1 MVNLRTGSW
10 GAALVA
16 IAAAAV
22 AACAPGEPDSA
33 ATATAPAVASQ
44 EAGTSASLTPTSAPL
59 LTPTATPTAIAS
71 AEPPTGP
78 PPSTETP
85 TADGTPVSGYD
96 SNAAMYSL
104 ISELGPA
111 SIYDSSALD
120 TALAEIRDNR
130 DLSQVPVLI
139 DLMRFLIGAAAE
151 AVAAALEELTGQDFG
166 RSWNRWMEWL
176 GNNASDYTTPEEYPG
191 WKSRLYSMVHPRFA
205 DFLGDAGETARVDLT
220 EVVWGGVAPDGIPDL
235 RNPETLTVAEAE
247 YMHPNDRVFGVSI
260 NGEHRAY
267 PLRIINAHEM
277 ANDVLGG
284 EPIAVLW

>member
-22 AACAPGEPDSA
+22 AACAPGAPDSA

-44 EAGTSASLTPTSAPL
+44 EAGASASPTPTSTPVVR
-59 LTPTATPTAIAS
+59 PTATAS
-71 AEPPTGP
+71 PEPPTGP

-85 TADGTPVSGYD
+85 TADPTPVSGYD

-111 SIYDSSALD
+111 SIYDPSALD
-120 TALAEIRDNR
+120 RALAEIRDNR

-151 AVAAALEELTGQDFG
+151 AIAAALEELTGQDFG

-205 DFLGDAGETARVDLT
+205 DFLRDAGETARVDLT
-220 EVVWGGVAPDGIPDL
+220 EVVWGGVVPDGIPDL

-247 YMHPNDRVFGVSI
+247 YLHPNDRVFGVSI